1 MKEKMSKFRRFFNFH
16 KWFSNNKFVACFSLF
31 AAFCI
36 WLWISIDKSP
46 IVENVIVSVP
56 VYIETENS
64 VPSQLGLKVF
74 GNSNYTV
81 DVTVSGKK
89 FVVSSLTADDIKV
102 TAQTNFV
109 DSAGNKSLLLK
120 ATPAKNQDFTIVSL
134 SENYISV
141 YFDTYKEKEFPL
153 EANIVTE
160 LSSIVPDGCIQGN
173 VVFSKSTVRVSGPTT
188 EVNKVT
194 GVAATVNVDKVIE
207 GTTTFTPDIQL
218 LGAPSSDF
226 TNTSVDIGDA
236 GITLTVP
243 VLKEVVL
250 PTTVTLKNAPADY
263 LLGSMNMSL
272 HPSSVKVGIPVEK
285 IDDIKE
291 ISVGTI
297 DFNSLDAGNN
307 IFTFKKDDITDYM
320 ITDSVEKFRVSV
332 NMGNVVST
340 YVNIPSSNISVVKQK
355 TGYEATVAQQSIS
368 NVKIVGPASVID
380 SLNPNNVYA
389 DIDVS
394 QVNATSGT
402 ITVPVNIS
410 IRDNTSCWAN
420 GDYSVQVTI
429 KPNS

>member
-1 MKEKMSKFRRFFNFH
+1 MREKFTKLRRFFNYR
-16 KWFSNNKFVACFSLF
+16 KWFSNNKFVVCFSLVC
-31 AAFCI
+31 AFCV
-36 WLWISIDKSP
+36 WLWVSVDKSP
-46 IVENVIVSVP
+46 IVENVVVSVP

-64 VPSQLGLKVF
+64 VPSQLGLQVF
-74 GNSNYTV
+74 GNENYTV

-89 FVVSSLTADDIKV
+89 FIVSSLTADDIKV

-120 ATPAKNQDFTIVSL
+120 ASPSKGQDFTIVSL
-134 SENYISV
+134 SQNYISV

-153 EANIVTE
+153 EANIVTD
-160 LSSIVPDGCIQGN
+160 LDSIVPDGCIQGN
-173 VVFSKSTVRVSGPTT
+173 VVFSKSTVRVSGPST

-207 GTTTFTPDIQL
+207 TTSTFTPEIQL
-218 LGAPSSDF
+218 LGAASSEF
-226 TNTSVDIGDA
+226 VNTSIDVGEG

-263 LLGSMNMSL
+263 LLGSMNMTVY
-272 HPSSVKVGIPVEK
+272 PSSVKVGVPVEK

-307 IFTFKKDDITDYM
+307 TFTFKKDDITDYM
-320 ITDSVEKFRVSV
+320 ITDSVERFRVSV
-332 NMGNVVST
+332 NMSNVIST
-340 YVNIPSSNISVVKQK
+340 YVSIPSSNISIVKQK
-355 TGYEATVAQQSIS
+355 DGYEGTISQQTVS
-368 NVKIVGPASVID
+368 NVKIIGPASVIE

-389 DIDVS
+389 EVDLS
-394 QVNATSGT
+394 QVSATSGT
-402 ITVPVNIS
+402 VSVPVSIS
-410 IRDNTSCWAN
+410 VRDNTSCWAH
-420 GDYSVQVTI
+420 GDYTVQVTI
-429 KPNS
+429 KANS

>member
-1 MKEKMSKFRRFFNFH
+1 
-16 KWFSNNKFVACFSLF
+16 
-31 AAFCI
+31 
-36 WLWISIDKSP
+36 
-46 IVENVIVSVP
+46 
-56 VYIETENS
+56 
-64 VPSQLGLKVF
+64 
-74 GNSNYTV
+74 
-81 DVTVSGKK
+81 
-89 FVVSSLTADDIKV
+89 
-102 TAQTNFV
+102 
-109 DSAGNKSLLLK
+109 
-120 ATPAKNQDFTIVSL
+120 
-134 SENYISV
+134 
-141 YFDTYKEKEFPL
+141 
-153 EANIVTE
+153 
-160 LSSIVPDGCIQGN
+160 
-173 VVFSKSTVRVSGPTT
+173 
-188 EVNKVT
+188 
-194 GVAATVNVDKVIE
+194 
-207 GTTTFTPDIQL
+207 
-218 LGAPSSDF
+218 
-226 TNTSVDIGDA
+226 
-236 GITLTVP
+236 
-243 VLKEVVL
+243 
-250 PTTVTLKNAPADY
+250 
-263 LLGSMNMSL
+263 MNMSL

-340 YVNIPSSNISVVKQK
+340 YVNIPSSNISVAKQK

-368 NVKIVGPASVID
+368 NVKIIGPASVID

-402 ITVPVNIS
+402 VTVPVNIS